1 MRKAKA
7 LAAAIGWLCGAAL
20 ALAAIPRGTAVPNGL
35 VQTPEKSLVLLF
47 THDLHSS
54 FLPRRTI
61 LPGGLV
67 AERGGWA
74 KIATLVRGER
84 EAGPDRTLAVDA
96 GDFSM
101 GTLFHALF
109 VREAAEL
116 HLLGEMGFEVS
127 TLGNHEFDFRLAG
140 LAGALRAAKSDVGA
154 VPALVASNIVLG
166 TGMEPGVARAF
177 ADYPVRDYF
186 VLERGGL
193 RIGLFGLLGL
203 GAADDS
209 PFIAPAV
216 AAEPIAQAR
225 RVVDVLRNREH
236 VDIVIAL
243 SHSGTAA
250 DPSRSE
256 DVRLADAVPGIDV
269 IVSGH
274 SHSVLARPMD
284 RSGAIIVSAG
294 GQGEYLGRL
303 ELAWSNTGGARIVSY
318 ALRPIT
324 PNIPDDPKIQ
334 AAISEFKDT
343 VDREYL
349 QPLGFSY
356 DQVLAENS
364 LSMATPEEME
374 NIDAETGLGD
384 LITDAFR
391 EAVRKAEGPAYDPIA
406 LVVEPSGSFRDT
418 ILPGP
423 VTVEAAFR
431 VLSLG
436 WDDAQTPGYALIA
449 LYLRGREIRRLL
461 EVSPSVGPRKSG
473 AFLQFSGVRFTSNP
487 HRMPFERAHDVSI
500 LQPDGSYAPI
510 EMDRLYRICTN
521 YYTGLMVDY
530 ISRASHGILKMQ
542 AKDRAGRP
550 LPDLKDAIVDGDPV
564 RPGVQPIKEWVAL
577 AAALKSFPD
586 RDGDGIPDIP
596 LRYGKPE
603 GRFASVPSWN
613 PVSLLAGAGLLT
625 FGPLVLIILII
636 VLASILIRR
645 RIRRR
650 QSHDLG

>member
-1 MRKAKA
+1 MALKAGKAFAAAMGWLCAAAAAVA
-7 LAAAIGWLCGAAL
+7 LAAAPGG
-20 ALAAIPRGTAVPNGL
+20 PP
-35 VQTPEKSLVLLF
+35 PSEEKSLIVLF

-54 FLPRRTI
+54 FLPRRAI
-61 LPGGLV
+61 LEGGFT

-84 EAGPDRTLAVDA
+84 TLNADRTLAVDA

-116 HLLGEMGFEVS
+116 RLLGGMGFEVS
-127 TLGNHEFDFRLAG
+127 TLGNHEFDFHMAG
-140 LAGALRAAKSDVGA
+140 LAGALRAAKSGGGA
-154 VPALVASNIVLG
+154 LPALVASNIVLG
-166 TGMEPGVARAF
+166 KGVEAGDARAF
-177 ADYPVRDYF
+177 ADYPVRDVL

-193 RIGLFGLLGL
+193 RIGLFGLMGL

-216 AAEPIAQAR
+216 VADPIAQAR
-225 RVVDVLRNREH
+225 RVVRLLRNREH
-236 VDIVIAL
+236 VDVVIAL

-250 DPSRSE
+250 DPSASE

-274 SHSVLARPMD
+274 SHTVLVRPIARG
-284 RSGAIIVSAG
+284 GAIIVSAG
-294 GQGEYLGRL
+294 AQGDYLGRL
-303 ELAWSNTGGARIVSY
+303 EVAWSKSGGTRLVSY

-324 PNIPDDPKIQ
+324 PDIPDDPKIG
-334 AAISEFKDT
+334 AAIAGFKT
-343 VDREYL
+343 SIDREFL
-349 QPLGFSY
+349 QPIGFSF
-356 DQVLAENS
+356 DQVLAENAGA
-364 LSMATPEEME
+364 MATPEEME
-374 NIDAETGLGD
+374 SRDAETGLGD
-384 LITDAFR
+384 LITDSFR

-406 LVVEPSGSFRDT
+406 LVVEPSGSIRDT

-423 VTVEAAFR
+423 VTVEAVFR

-436 WDDAQTPGYALIA
+436 WDESRSPGYPLVA
-449 LYLRGREIRRLL
+449 LYLRGREIRRLI
-461 EVSPSVGPRKSG
+461 EVSPSIGPRKSG
-473 AFLQFSGVRFTSNP
+473 AYLQFSGVHFTSNP
-487 HRMPFERAHDVSI
+487 RRMLFERAHGVSI
-500 LQPDGSYAPI
+500 LQADGSYAPL
-510 EMDRLYRICTN
+510 ESSRLYRVCTN
-521 YYTGLMVDY
+521 SYTALMVDY

-550 LPDLKDAIVDGDPV
+550 LADLTEAIVDGDPA

-577 AAALKSFPD
+577 AEALKAFPD
-586 RDGDGIPDIP
+586 RDGNGIPDIP

-603 GRFASVPSWN
+603 GRFVSASSWS
-613 PVSLLAGAGLLT
+613 PVSLLAGAGGLT
-625 FGPLVLIILII
+625 FGFLALI
-636 VLASILIRR
+636 VLVIALAMILVRR

-650 QSHDLG
+650 RNHILG